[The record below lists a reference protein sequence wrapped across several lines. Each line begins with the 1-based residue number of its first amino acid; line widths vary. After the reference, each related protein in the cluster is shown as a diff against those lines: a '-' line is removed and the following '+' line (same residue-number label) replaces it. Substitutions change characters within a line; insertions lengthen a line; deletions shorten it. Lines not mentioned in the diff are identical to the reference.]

1 MPYRRRIVL
10 AMGDAAL
17 KTLRAAAIAALSSS
31 LILTAGT
38 PAFADDAPADTTA
51 PVIDNIGLTDGQVYN
66 QMSVFQPTVH
76 DDTGVIMLETLV
88 DGVRSRKF
96 SVTRTGTRVG
106 VDLTS
111 VPDGTEV
118 EIKLRA
124 YDAAGNV
131 AEKTVRVIADINVPH
146 ARISPASGT
155 VMHSGP
161 LTITVNDL
169 PADIAKVALYDTGTG
184 KNLDV
189 RTEAPWTFDLTTV
202 PGVKFVNLR
211 LTDVRGNLGGA
222 SASYAI
228 DDTPPVISDLA
239 YSRESVVSG
248 VPINVKV
255 TTAGATIGPVG
266 TLTATATDLTLRKTE
281 WYVDGELKSTGST
294 LNWDDRASTRTS
306 ATIEIRA
313 TDALD
318 QTTSKV
324 FPVTID
330 RTGPV
335 VTSLTPAQNAL
346 VRGSYFVTNSTV
358 KVPSEL
364 VDAELVGLP
373 SIANAPGG
381 LAIYPKKDGPLT
393 FTWWYV
399 DKLGNQSFA
408 SRTVIVDNTRP
419 ALKLTKAPKN
429 QAKLKGKVTVTATA
443 SDKNGVAKVQLLVN
457 GKLVATD
464 YRAGYAFSINTAK
477 YGKTFK
483 MQLRAY
489 DRAGNYI
496 YTTTRTYRRG

>member
-1 MPYRRRIVL
+1 
-10 AMGDAAL
+10 MGDAAL

-31 LILTAGT
+31 LILTAGS
-38 PAFADDAPADTTA
+38 PALADDAPADTTA
-51 PVIDNIGLTDGQVYN
+51 PVIDSIGLTEGQIYTRATTPFV
-66 QMSVFQPTVH
+66 PRVH
-76 DDTGVIMLETLV
+76 DDTGVVTLETLV
-88 DGVRSRKF
+88 DGAHSRKF
-96 SVTRTGTRVG
+96 SVAKTGMRASA
-106 VDLTS
+106 DLLS
-111 VPDGTEV
+111 VPDGTPA
-118 EIKLRA
+118 EITLLA

-131 AEKTVRVIADINVPH
+131 AEKTVRVIADVHVPTGT
-146 ARISPASGT
+146 ISPATLT

-161 LTITVNDL
+161 LKVTVSDL
-169 PADIAKVALYDTGTG
+169 PADIAKVALYSTSTG
-184 KNLDV
+184 KDLDV
-189 RTEAPWTFDLTTV
+189 RTEAPWTFNLTTV
-202 PGVKFVNLR
+202 PGAEFINVR
-211 LTDVRGNLGGA
+211 MTDANGNVGYAGA
-222 SASYAI
+222 TYDI
-228 DDTPPVISDLA
+228 DDTPPVISDVA
-239 YSRESVVSG
+239 YSRGPVVSG

-266 TLTATATDLTLRKTE
+266 TLTATATDQTLRKTE

-306 ATIEIRA
+306 ATVEIRA

-346 VRGSYFVTNSTV
+346 VRGSYFVTDSRV
-358 KVPSEL
+358 EDPSEL

-373 SIANAPGG
+373 SIANAPAG
-381 LAIYPKKDGPLT
+381 LAIYPTKDGPLT
-393 FTWWYV
+393 FTWRYV
-399 DKLGNQSFA
+399 DKLGNESLA

-419 ALKLTKAPKN
+419 GLKLTKAPKN
-429 QAKLKGKVTVTATA
+429 LAKVKGKVAVTAAA
-443 SDKNGVAKVQLLVN
+443 SDKNGVAKVQLLIN

-489 DRAGNYI
+489 DRAGNYVS
-496 YTTTRTYRRG
+496 TTTRTYRRG